1 MSDPD
6 ITLYHCPAACS
17 QVAVCA
23 LEMAGLPYRLELIN
37 LFAGEHKSSDYATI
51 NPMAKV
57 PYMLIDGMGLAENVA
72 ILSYL
77 GELRPA
83 SGIFPRPCSARTR
96 ADVISGMAFCS
107 GTLHPIVRGMF
118 NPARLTTGE
127 TQGVRDMAMSLGQ
140 KAFGF
145 VEQRL
150 GQSGWWLGEPTI
162 VDVYLNWARSVAVK
176 GGFDC
181 SPLPHLA
188 GLPGRLEQIPAFV
201 AMMRQE
207 AESSVRLGL

>member
-6 ITLYHCPAACS
+6 IILYHCPSACS

-23 LEMAGLPYRLELIN
+23 LEMTGLPFRLELIN
-37 LFAGEHKSSDYATI
+37 LFSGEHKSGDYAAI

-57 PYMLIDGMGLAENVA
+57 PYMLIDGVGLAENVA
-72 ILSYL
+72 ILFYL
-77 GELRPA
+77 GELRPE
-83 SGIFPRPCSARTR
+83 SGIFPKHPSARTR
-96 ADVISGMAFCS
+96 ADVISGMSFCS

-118 NPARLTTGE
+118 NPARLTTGD

-140 KAFGF
+140 KAFAF
-145 VEQRL
+145 AEERL

-176 GGFDC
+176 GGFDF
-181 SPLPHLA
+181 SHLPHLA

-201 AMMRQE
+201 AMMQQE
-207 AESSVRLGL
+207 AASDARLGL